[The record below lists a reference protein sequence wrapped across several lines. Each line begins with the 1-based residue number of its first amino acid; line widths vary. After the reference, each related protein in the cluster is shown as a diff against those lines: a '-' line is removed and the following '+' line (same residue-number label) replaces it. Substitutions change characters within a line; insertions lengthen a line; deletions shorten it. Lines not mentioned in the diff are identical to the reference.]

1 MIDTSLV
8 SENSVNEVNKRNKF
22 EFSLRLGV
30 VAMLP
35 CALRRRVTV
44 TIDDKL

>member
-8 SENSVNEVNKRNKF
+8 SKNSVNEVNKRNKF

-35 CALRRRVTV
+35 SDLRRRATV
-44 TIDDKL
+44 AIDDKL